1 MKKSS
6 KKQSAKTPMNVVEKI
21 LAAHLVEGD
30 PARDAEVGIR
40 IDQTLTQD
48 ATGTMAYLQ
57 FESMGVPHVRNEL
70 AVSYVDHNTVQI
82 GYENA
87 DDHDF
92 LASVARR
99 FGVIYSKCGNGICHQ
114 LHLERFGR
122 PGKTLLGS
130 DSHTPTGGG
139 IGMMAIGAGGIDI
152 AVAMAG
158 GAFHIPS
165 PKVRGIRLT
174 GRLPRG
180 CSAKDV
186 ILKVLEK
193 FGTKGNVGW
202 IFEYFGPG
210 VKTLDVPSRA
220 TIANMGAELGV
231 TTSVFPSDAVTRQF
245 LEAQGRAGDWIELVA
260 DKGAAYADV
269 FEIDL
274 SAIEPMMAA
283 PHSPG
288 NVVTVKSMKGTKVNQ
303 IMIGSCTNSS
313 YRDIR
318 TVALILKG
326 KHVADDVEVGIACGS
341 RQVVNMLAEDG
352 SLAILVKAGCRI
364 LENACGFCI
373 GAHMS
378 PRTGA
383 ISLRTNNRN
392 FEGRSGTK
400 SAQVYLVSPETAA
413 VSALEGKVVSPLGAK
428 IPSVPAPKKFPVDDS
443 MFLYRDT
450 AGKGVRRAEIV
461 RGPNIAPVPKGE
473 PLAEKCRGFVAIKVG
488 DKITTDHIMPAG
500 ARLKFRSNVP
510 EYAKFVFEPC
520 DSSFHDRCLAAKAS
534 GLANVIVAGESY
546 GQGSSRE
553 HAALCPMYLGV
564 KAGIAKSIERIHR
577 ANLVNFGI
585 VPLVFDDQGDY
596 DLLKQGDAIDL
607 SGLRAAVAGDGR
619 LAVKLQDGRT
629 VILVAS
635 LSARERE
642 LLLCGGLLASLGGRH

>member
-1 MKKSS
+1 MKKTV
-6 KKQSAKTPMNVVEKI
+6 KKPSPQNVVQKI
-21 LAAHLVEGD
+21 IAAHLVEGD
-30 PARDAEVGIR
+30 PAVDAELGIR

-57 FESMGVPHVRNEL
+57 FESMDVPHVRNEL

-82 GYENA
+82 GFENA

-92 LASVARR
+92 LASVAKK
-99 FGVIYSKCGNGICHQ
+99 FGIVYSKCGNGICHQ
-114 LHLERFGR
+114 LHLERFGK
-122 PGKTLLGS
+122 PGRTLLGS

-139 IGMMAIGAGGIDI
+139 IGMIAIGAGGIDI

-158 GAFHIPS
+158 GAFHIPT

-174 GRLPRG
+174 GRLPKG

-193 FGTKGNVGW
+193 YGTKGNVGW

-231 TTSVFPSDAVTRQF
+231 TTSVFPSDAVTKQF
-245 LEAQGRAGDWIELVA
+245 LAAQGRADDWTELVA
-260 DKGAAYADV
+260 DRGAAYDDV
-269 FEIDL
+269 FEVKLDAL
-274 SAIEPMMAA
+274 EPLMAA

-288 NVVTVKSMKGTKVNQ
+288 NVVTVKAMKGTKVNQ
-303 IMIGSCTNSS
+303 ILIGSCTNGS

-318 TVALILKG
+318 TVALYLKG
-326 KHVADDVEVGIACGS
+326 KHVAEDVEVGIACGS
-341 RQVVNMLAEDG
+341 RQVESMLAADG
-352 SLAILVKAGCRI
+352 SLAILIAAGCRI

-383 ISLRTNNRN
+383 VSLRTNNRN

-413 VSALEGKVVSPLGAK
+413 ASALAGKVADPRKEPVAA
-428 IPSVPAPKKFPVDDS
+428 VPAPKAFPVDDS
-443 MFLYRDT
+443 MFLYRAT
-450 AGKGVRRAEIV
+450 ARRGVKKTEIV
-461 RGPNIAPVPKGE
+461 RGPNIAPVPKGAPMPE
-473 PLAEKCRGFVAIKVG
+473 TYRGVCAIKVG
-488 DKITTDHIMPAG
+488 DNITTDHIMPAG

-510 EYAKFVFEPC
+510 QYAKFVFEPC
-520 DSSFHDRCLAAKAS
+520 DPTFHDRCLANKEK

-564 KAGIAKSIERIHR
+564 KAVIAKSIERIHR
-577 ANLVNFGI
+577 ANLINFGI
-585 VPLVFDDQGDY
+585 VPFTFDDPKAY
-596 DLLKQGDAIDL
+596 DTLAPGDALELVDVK
-607 SGLRAAVAGDGR
+607 AAVSGDGR
-619 LAVKLQDGRT
+619 VTVKTAKGAFTATARLSGR
-629 VILVAS
+629 
-635 LSARERE
+635 EKQ
-642 LLLCGGLLASLGGRH
+642 LLLAGGLLASLK